1 MPSEKKTKEMSDSAR
16 VAECLKNI
24 RIFELNVIQTN
35 HSTRNGTPAENR
47 IRINDSDEI
56 VDARPMKKDF
66 LKSCRSVGKTFQD
79 KSANLKVVSEIL
91 KRDQFFHEN
100 DQNRALQKNIIQN
113 AFDGFRYSAPLFKNA
128 TMLKISI
135 SDENSELKI

>member
-1 MPSEKKTKEMSDSAR
+1 MSDSTR

-56 VDARPMKKDF
+56 VAARPMKKDF
-66 LKSCRSVGKTFQD
+66 LKSCRSVAKTFQD

-100 DQNRALQKNIIQN
+100 DQNRALPKNII
-113 AFDGFRYSAPLFKNA
+113 RLSA
-128 TMLKISI
+128 
-135 SDENSELKI
+135 

>member
-1 MPSEKKTKEMSDSAR
+1 MSDSER

-56 VDARPMKKDF
+56 VAARPMKKDF
-66 LKSCRSVGKTFQD
+66 LKVAEASAKHFKTNQ
-79 KSANLKVVSEIL
+79 
-91 KRDQFFHEN
+91 R
-100 DQNRALQKNIIQN
+100 
-113 AFDGFRYSAPLFKNA
+113 
-128 TMLKISI
+128 T
-135 SDENSELKI
+135 